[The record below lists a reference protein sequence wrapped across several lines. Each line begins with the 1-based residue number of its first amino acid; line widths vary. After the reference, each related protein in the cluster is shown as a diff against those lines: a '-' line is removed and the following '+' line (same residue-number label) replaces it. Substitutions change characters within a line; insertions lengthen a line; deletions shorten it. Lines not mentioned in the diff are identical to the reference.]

1 MHAFLKVSR
10 DVGGGGGGGGG
21 GGLIIETLSRSMAA
35 QYQAYKQIVG
45 RGYSTTGMYPRMRK
59 VW

>member
-1 MHAFLKVSR
+1 MYPFLKVSR
-10 DVGGGGGGGGG
+10 DVGG

-45 RGYSTTGMYPRMRK
+45 RGYPTTGMYPRMRK

>member
-10 DVGGGGGGGGG
+10 DVGGGG